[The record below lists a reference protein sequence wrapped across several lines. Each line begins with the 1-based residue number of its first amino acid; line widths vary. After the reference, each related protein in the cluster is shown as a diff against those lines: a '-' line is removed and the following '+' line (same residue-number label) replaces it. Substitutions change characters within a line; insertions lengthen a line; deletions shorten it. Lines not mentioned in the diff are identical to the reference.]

1 MVIQTLL
8 SQSLVLWGQHE
19 KPQLESKN
27 HTTKQSSLQNKNTES
42 LPLEPYDY
50 SLSNITLLSHDKNP
64 PNVEFVHF
72 LDSDDLL
79 TLDCIEQCL
88 ECIGDCD
95 VVWHETYCRFED
107 GISPKIFGVD
117 GQPQSLESVL
127 ASKKIEVKT
136 LSNLEFWGNR
146 EWFAGACYGLF
157 RMGIFRKLRFCAGIM
172 GEDFCFAILAFARAR
187 CIAQASFIGY
197 IYRIRANSTSN
208 YDLIAEDKPKR
219 ATPPYMREIANS
231 FSNCTAF
238 DVTFY
243 HDSYSFAH
251 VSLAILR
258 FLKSLENGKLKA
270 RLEKFMIYHVER
282 ACRAAA
288 LQNDPKHLRKLLVP
302 LEPYIKL
309 AGKRARRSY
318 YYPRFARFRA
328 RLRDLSKRPEALVRE
343 WRRRIFKRGDSR
355 P

>member
-1 MVIQTLL
+1 MYKRQ
-8 SQSLVLWGQHE
+8 
-19 KPQLESKN
+19 
-27 HTTKQSSLQNKNTES
+27 
-42 LPLEPYDY
+42 PYDY
-50 SLSNITLLSHDKNP
+50 SLNSFTVLSHEKDP
-64 PNVEFVHF
+64 PKADFIHF

-79 TLDCIEQCL
+79 TPNCIKQCL

-95 VVWHETYCRFED
+95 IVWHDTYCRFED
-107 GISPKIFGVD
+107 GIDPTTFG
-117 GQPQSLESVL
+117 GRKETQSLDSAI
-127 ASKKIEVKT
+127 ASKKVEVKI
-136 LSNLEFWGNR
+136 LSNLEFWGDG
-146 EWFAGACYGLF
+146 EWFTGACYGLF
-157 RMGIFRKLRFCAGIM
+157 RMGILRELRFCAGIM
-172 GEDFCFAILAFARAR
+172 SEDACFAVIAFAKAKR
-187 CIAQASFIGY
+187 IAKASFIGY

-219 ATPPYMREIANS
+219 PTPPYMREIANS

-270 RLEKFMIYHVER
+270 RLEKFMIYHVAR

-288 LQNDPKHLRKLLVP
+288 SKNDPKNLRKLLVP

-343 WRRRIFKRGDSR
+343 WRRRIFRKDSMK
-355 P
+355 